1 MNRIVIAIVVITTAV
16 FYLMAGR
23 DQQAAPS
30 QTAGPVL
37 QAYPATARGEVVD
50 NYFGNAVADPYRWLE
65 DDRSEATGEWV
76 TAQNEVTHSYI
87 KAIPYRGPIEQLL
100 TAKWD
105 YEKPGR
111 PIHVGDT
118 TYWFHNSGLQNQ
130 AVMYQQRKGEEP
142 RVFLDPNTL
151 AADGTTSLASYEF
164 SPNGKLMAYAVSEGG
179 SDWRKIYVMD
189 TDTLA
194 VIDGPIVDAKFT
206 SPQWRDN
213 DSFYYSLY
221 EKPDGSELSAK
232 TDRHLVY
239 LHRLQTPQT
248 EDRLVFGDGDKYRY
262 VWAEV
267 SEDGRFLVIAAA
279 NSTSGNRVFVQDL
292 QYGGDLVA
300 LDGDIASDSEFV
312 TSRGDELYF
321 LTNREAPNKRL
332 VAVAIDQPEA
342 WRDVIAESEHVLDVT
357 AAGGYLFTRVMV
369 DATYRLYQHDM
380 DGQLVREVALPAIGT
395 ASVYEA
401 RADQPFSYYYFYNNT
416 TPLSYYRYDNNS
428 GESTLHSR
436 HAVDFDSEQY
446 VSKQVFYTSKDG
458 TRVPMLISHKK
469 GLQLDGTTPT
479 ILYGYGGFNISE
491 TPRFTLERA
500 TWMELGGIY
509 AVANLRGGGEYG
521 KAWHRAGTQQQ
532 KQNVF
537 DDFIAAAEYLLAEG
551 YTSSQRLAISG
562 RSNGGLLV
570 GATMAQRPDLFA
582 VALPAVGVLD
592 MLRYHQFTAGAGWA
606 YDYGTADDSVE
617 MFNYLRGYSP
627 LHNLVE
633 GVAYPATLVTT
644 ADHDDRVVPAH
655 SFKFAAELQHRHTGK
670 QPVLIRIETSV
681 GHGAGKP
688 TDKAIE
694 ELADIFAFTLWNMG
708 VTSL

>member
-87 KAIPYRGPIEQLL
+87 KAIPYRGHIEQLL

-292 QYGGDLVA
+292 QQGGDLVA